1 MKYEIDQ
8 SGRIEETNKVT
19 IISIANNLFS
29 YTVKIQAKVKRVVEL
44 KFKKANKPKLF
55 AIYGFAA
62 GLIILIT
69 KSKVSNSNVFIDVEY
84 DGYQTIIEDILR
96 RFIPKKQ
103 NITFSHK
110 NIGKSSPAHYVAYKT
125 YKSKQKANY
134 TVGLREWGDL
144 SQRLKP

>member
-19 IISIANNLFS
+19 IIFIANNLFS

-44 KFKKANKPKLF
+44 KFKKADKPKLF

-84 DGYQTIIEDILR
+84 DGYQTIR
-96 RFIPKKQ
+96 
-103 NITFSHK
+103 
-110 NIGKSSPAHYVAYKT
+110 T
-125 YKSKQKANY
+125 Y
-134 TVGLREWGDL
+134 
-144 SQRLKP
+144 